1 MKLYYF
7 YNDTFQVFPRY
18 ESIYFDSLLFEND
31 GRVSIKMSQI
41 ERLRMMGLS
50 LSSTGVSI
58 RHRLQLSSDLS
69 YRSLYSTTI
78 SLTEQKAKEFVSF
91 YHFLDTQVSLA
102 LASLLHYSIYVCFF
116 LVFFFY
122 LTNKENGADCNKI
135 WNILTFAVFSRR
147 LARLQM

>member
-41 ERLRMMGLS
+41 ERLS

-102 LASLLHYSIYVCFF
+102 PTHVRKSVCPSVTLSDFRSLVALSE
-116 LVFFFY
+116 
-122 LTNKENGADCNKI
+122 K
-135 WNILTFAVFSRR
+135 
-147 LARLQM
+147 

>member
-41 ERLRMMGLS
+41 ERLMGLS

-102 LASLLHYSIYVCFF
+102 LRGHPYI
-116 LVFFFY
+116 
-122 LTNKENGADCNKI
+122 T
-135 WNILTFAVFSRR
+135 
-147 LARLQM
+147 

>member
-41 ERLRMMGLS
+41 ERLMGLS

-102 LASLLHYSIYVCFF
+102 LASLLHYNIYVCFF
-116 LVFFFY
+116 LVFFLLFD
-122 LTNKENGADCNKI
+122 K
-135 WNILTFAVFSRR
+135 
-147 LARLQM
+147 